1 MRRSVRLALIAAL
14 LFLACV
20 IAAASAVTITESPA
34 VLNPGGQITI
44 TISGLND
51 GSEFNLLIDGKLA
64 VTPGSMALFQTQN
77 FNMPFS
83 LKSGTVSASTHGTT
97 ATAFSVK
104 PSGGKTYSVMD
115 TADAN
120 GDFILPPQPYTISS
134 GMYDF
139 LQLQGPV
146 SSGTTLLT
154 TEMNLEGKKYG
165 PSNSQITFTVQGIT
179 NGAVWVT
186 ALVDN
191 NQVLAPTE
199 VVIGSGIP
207 SATPATT
214 AAPVVTT
221 TVPATGT
228 TVPETTE
235 TLPEESVAVPTTT
248 ATATAT
254 AALTPGA
261 TTAAPAATTFYSAD
275 QQVSLTAQDVD
286 YAALMMVSETNVPD
300 TWLAI
305 GSAYTIV
312 PNSLSFD
319 PPATLSFAAPSS
331 GNDYAYFIGQYSNG
345 AWTSVPSTPGAGTID
360 ADIDSAGIYALMAYK
375 PESTIQPA
383 ASGTAQQATPTPLV
397 QDTSAPRIASIAQAA
412 SPSAAPTGAP
422 LDSTVVAGALAIGL
436 VLFARMRR

>member
-1 MRRSVRLALIAAL
+1 
-14 LFLACV
+14 
-20 IAAASAVTITESPA
+20 
-34 VLNPGGQITI
+34 
-44 TISGLND
+44 
-51 GSEFNLLIDGKLA
+51 
-64 VTPGSMALFQTQN
+64 
-77 FNMPFS
+77 
-83 LKSGTVSASTHGTT
+83 
-97 ATAFSVK
+97 
-104 PSGGKTYSVMD
+104 
-115 TADAN
+115 
-120 GDFILPPQPYTISS
+120 
-134 GMYDF
+134 
-139 LQLQGPV
+139 
-146 SSGTTLLT
+146 
-154 TEMNLEGKKYG
+154 MNLEGKKYG

-319 PPATLSFAAPSS
+319 PPGTLSFAAPSS
-331 GNDYAYFIGQYSNG
+331 GNDYAYFIGQDSNG
-345 AWTSVPSTPGAGTID
+345 AWTSVPSTPARPG
-360 ADIDSAGIYALMAYK
+360 
-375 PESTIQPA
+375 
-383 ASGTAQQATPTPLV
+383 PLT
-397 QDTSAPRIASIAQAA
+397 QI
-412 SPSAAPTGAP
+412 
-422 LDSTVVAGALAIGL
+422 LTVPD
-436 VLFARMRR
+436 MP

>member
-1 MRRSVRLALIAAL
+1 MRRSVRFALIAAL
-14 LFLACV
+14 LFLACM

-34 VLNPGGQITI
+34 ALNPGGQITI
-44 TISGLND
+44 SISGLND
-51 GSEFNLLIDGKLA
+51 GSDFNLLIDGKLA

-83 LKSGTVSASTHGTT
+83 LKDGTVSASTHGTT

-120 GDFILPPQPYTISS
+120 GNFILPPQPYAVSS

-146 SSGTTLLT
+146 APGNTLLT
-154 TEMNLEGKKYG
+154 TEMNLDGKKYG
-165 PSNSQITFTVQGIT
+165 PSNSQITFSVQGIT

-186 ALVDN
+186 VMVDN

-207 SATPATT
+207 TAAPATTTAPVVTT

-221 TVPATGT
+221 TVPDTGT
-228 TVPETTE
+228 ATPETTT
-235 TLPEESVAVPTTT
+235 TLPDEGVTVPATT
-248 ATATAT
+248 ATAAAT

-261 TTAAPAATTFYSAD
+261 TTAAPATFYSAD

-286 YAALMMVSETNVPD
+286 YAALMMVSETDVPD
-300 TWLAI
+300 SLA
-305 GSAYTIV
+305 
-312 PNSLSFD
+312 
-319 PPATLSFAAPSS
+319 
-331 GNDYAYFIGQYSNG
+331 
-345 AWTSVPSTPGAGTID
+345 
-360 ADIDSAGIYALMAYK
+360 
-375 PESTIQPA
+375 
-383 ASGTAQQATPTPLV
+383 
-397 QDTSAPRIASIAQAA
+397 
-412 SPSAAPTGAP
+412 
-422 LDSTVVAGALAIGL
+422 
-436 VLFARMRR
+436 